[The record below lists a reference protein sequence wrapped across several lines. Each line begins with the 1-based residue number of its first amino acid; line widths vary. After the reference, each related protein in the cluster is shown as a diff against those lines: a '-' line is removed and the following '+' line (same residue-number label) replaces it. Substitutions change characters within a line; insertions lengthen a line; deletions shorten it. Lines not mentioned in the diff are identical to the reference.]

1 MFDDIQEVIN
11 SVKGMLT
18 MLRRTVCV
26 ATVSQVDTEL
36 RRVKVTFATGRIP
49 ESDWLSV
56 IGSRTKGVNVSWN
69 MAEGEQVLCL
79 FPPVGSMVR
88 GYVLGSLANQTAP
101 PYNTSADKFGVKF
114 KDGTVLEYDQSTST
128 GMLKIGGGT
137 PSIQVDESKVH
148 IVSDV
153 LIDGGVT
160 ITNTL
165 DVGKATSLGDTLTV
179 QSAVSGMSTANF
191 MGTVGAAGYGGPV
204 SGGVAKMQ
212 NGMEVQGSTTL
223 NGSATL
229 NGVDV
234 SVDTHTHTDAEGRPT
249 SPVTSSRMT
258 QLIKSMQRAFRWI

>member
-1 MFDDIQEVIN
+1 MFDDIQSLFN
-11 SVKGMLT
+11 SISNLTT
-18 MLRRTVCV
+18 MLRRTICV

-36 RRVKVTFATGRIP
+36 RRVKVVFATGRIP

-56 IGSRTKGVNVSWN
+56 LGSRTLDVNVSWN
-69 MAEGEQVLCL
+69 MAIGEQVLCL

-88 GYVLGSLANQTAP
+88 GYVLGSLANLNAR
-101 PYNTSADKFGVKF
+101 PYNTSADKFGIRF
-114 KDGTVLEYDQSTST
+114 KDGTLLEYDQSTST
-128 GMLKIGGGT
+128 GVLKIGGGA
-137 PSIQVDESKVH
+137 PSIEVNTSHVH

-160 ITNTL
+160 ISNTL
-165 DVGKATSLGDTLTV
+165 DVGKATNLADTLTV
-179 QSAVSGMSTANF
+179 QGAVNGMSTANF

-229 NGVDV
+229 NGVNV
-234 SVDTHTHTDAEGRPT
+234 SVDSHTHVDSEGGTT
-249 SPVTSSRMT
+249 SPA
-258 QLIKSMQRAFRWI
+258 KP